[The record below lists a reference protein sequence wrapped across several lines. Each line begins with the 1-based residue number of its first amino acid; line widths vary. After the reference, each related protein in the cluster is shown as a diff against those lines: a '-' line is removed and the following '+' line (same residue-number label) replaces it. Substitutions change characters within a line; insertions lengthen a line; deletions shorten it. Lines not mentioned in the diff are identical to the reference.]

1 MLALGRALL
10 RAPLSRG
17 ARAMSRALAG
27 RRRAESPLVVELRA
41 RVADKD
47 AELRARVADKDA
59 ELRAR
64 IADKEKIYA
73 LACEAHAKDAAALH
87 RAADEAKG
95 RISVRAMLE
104 ACLEDVAASH
114 GGGLSGAPRSEQLK
128 RLLVKDGCVGFS
140 NYLRVVASDNSIKEA
155 DILKQAPALYGAL
168 SRDLHAE
175 EAGGATSVPA
185 ALFDPHGRTKMVAMA
200 AIARFTGR
208 NLALYGDAKGS
219 PVPIKLRVLSP
230 LQRAACVL
238 SIEEVRAAPVVEF

>member
-47 AELRARVADKDA
+47 AELRAR
-59 ELRAR
+59 

-95 RISVRAMLE
+95 RITVRAMLE
-104 ACLEDVAASH
+104 ACVEDIAASH
-114 GGGLSGAPRSEQLK
+114 GGGLSSAPRSEQLK
-128 RLLVKDGCVGFS
+128 RLLAKDGCVGFS

-175 EAGGATSVPA
+175 EAGGTTSVPA

-230 LQRAACVL
+230 LQRSKCQLTIAEVCAA
-238 SIEEVRAAPVVEF
+238 SVVEV

>member
-47 AELRARVADKDA
+47 AELRAR
-59 ELRAR
+59 

-95 RISVRAMLE
+95 RITMRAMLE
-104 ACLEDVAASH
+104 ACLEDIVASH

-128 RLLVKDGCVGFS
+128 RLLAKDGCVGFS
-140 NYLRVVASDNSIKEA
+140 NYLRVVASDNNIKEA

-208 NLALYGDAKGS
+208 NLALYGDAKGL

-238 SIEEVRAAPVVEF
+238 TIEEVRAAPVVDF